1 MFWWALI
8 HSFHFLPEVFLS
20 INQSPLP
27 PRAPPD
33 ISRLQ
38 NLWFP
43 NQLGGLSRSS
53 FITWRQLTMLAS
65 KMSSFSAFGP
75 SEINVAFLPSQ
86 NFGFRLQQTQTCPFS
101 QVLEIVYTAGIARGG
116 WKLGSGTT
124 SGQVETTSG
133 EQADSLEEPW
143 CNLILFSVYF
153 TFPAYTMTYNTYNAD
168 EIHYSIETAGF
179 VS

>member
-8 HSFHFLPEVFLS
+8 PSFHFLPGVFLS

-27 PRAPPD
+27 SRAPPD

-38 NLWFP
+38 NLWSP
-43 NQLGGLSRSS
+43 NQLGGLSRYS
-53 FITWRQLTMLAS
+53 FITWRQWTMLAS

-75 SEINVAFLPSQ
+75 SEMNVAFLSSQ
-86 NFGFRLQQTQTCPFS
+86 SFGFRLQQTQACPFS
-101 QVLEIVYTAGIARGG
+101 QVLEIVYTAGRARGG

-143 CNLILFSVYF
+143 FNNIIQCVFH
-153 TFPAYTMTYNTYNAD
+153 FPSLHHDLQHLQCRRN
-168 EIHYSIETAGF
+168 
-179 VS
+179 